1 MGNNTTLLSP
11 ESRNASPLVEQA
23 TQELERRFI
32 TLELAPGSVW
42 SETSLSELLEI
53 GRTPVREA
61 IARMAIDGLVTVMP
75 RAGIVI
81 SNISIEHQLAV
92 LETRRVLEALVSA
105 RAARKCTDEERAELR
120 AMAESI
126 ENAGASSDVRGYIHW
141 HFEIKRFVAAC
152 ARNPYAARALR
163 PLHTLSQRFYFA
175 YHRELDNLP
184 TVGTAHAQLTR
195 AIADG
200 DELRAASRSNL
211 VSDIAEHFTRDL
223 LLARSR
229 IPPRGQP

>member
-1 MGNNTTLLSP
+1 MENNLTVVNLEAKT
-11 ESRNASPLVEQA
+11 AGPLVDQA
-23 TQELERRFI
+23 IQELERRFVI
-32 TLELAPGSVW
+32 LELAPGSVW

-61 IARMAIDGLVTVMP
+61 IARMAVDGLVTVMP

-81 SNISIEHQLAV
+81 SNISVENQLAV

-105 RAARKCTDEERAELR
+105 RAARKCTDEERAKLR
-120 AMAESI
+120 TMAQSI
-126 ENAGASSDVRGYIHW
+126 ENAGAASDVRGYIHW

-200 DELRAASRSNL
+200 DEIRAASRSNL

-223 LLARSR
+223 LLARGR
-229 IPPRGQP
+229 IPSRGHH

>member
-1 MGNNTTLLSP
+1 MTSATLTVPDARNTIY
-11 ESRNASPLVEQA
+11 LVDQA
-23 TQELERRFI
+23 MLDLEHRFVM
-32 TLELAPGSVW
+32 LQLAPGSVW
-42 SETSLSELLEI
+42 SELTLADSLDI

-61 IARMAIDGLVTVMP
+61 IARMAFDGLVTVMP

-81 SNISIEHQLAV
+81 SQISIENQLVV

-105 RAARKCTDEERAELR
+105 RAARNSTDEERVRMR

-126 ENAGASSDVRGYIHW
+126 EKAGDASDVHGYINW

-163 PLHTLSQRFYFA
+163 PLHTLSQRFYYA
-175 YHRELDNLP
+175 YHRKFDNLP
-184 TVGTAHAQLTR
+184 TVGRAHAELTR

-200 DELRAASRSNL
+200 DELRVADRSAL
-211 VSDIAEHFTRDL
+211 VSDIAKNFTRDL
-223 LLARSR
+223 LLNQDQAS
-229 IPPRGQP
+229 

>member
-1 MGNNTTLLSP
+1 M
-11 ESRNASPLVEQA
+11 
-23 TQELERRFI
+23 QELERRFI

-61 IARMAIDGLVTVMP
+61 IARMAINGLVTVMP

-81 SNISIEHQLAV
+81 SQISVENQLAV
-92 LETRRVLEALVSA
+92 LETRRVLEALVST
-105 RAARKCTDEERAELR
+105 RAARKCTDEERVKLR
-120 AMAESI
+120 EMADAIQE
-126 ENAGASSDVRGYIHW
+126 AGDASDVRGYIHW

-152 ARNPYAARALR
+152 GRNPYAARALQ

-175 YHRELDNLP
+175 HHRELDNLP
-184 TVGTAHAQLTR
+184 TVGRAHAQLTR

-200 DELRAASRSNL
+200 DEVRSASRSNL

-223 LLARSR
+223 LLARTR
-229 IPPRGQP
+229 LPVREHH